1 MGKYL
6 KLISI
11 FVVAFLCTMIEVS
24 AQTLNCNTYLANG
37 SVGSEVKILQTMLN
51 KTMKCNLDVDGIFGT
66 ATNRCV
72 TSFQAKYNLDVDGIV
87 GPNTCSK
94 LNVLV
99 GNIEKPSY
107 IASNKALAIGNDINI
122 RKSATTSSKVIGSLD
137 MGDVVTIVKQV
148 GDWYKIKLSN
158 NSYKYGYVYS
168 PLVSRN
174 VIVIDISD
182 QNLTY
187 YVKGKLQQQT
197 PVVTGLQNSHD
208 TPTGRY
214 VLKVANMQRGVTLRG
229 YNDDGSTYASY
240 VDYWMPF
247 ITERGIGMH
256 DATWRSTSEFNT
268 STYQYSG
275 SHGCVNMQPSAAKQ
289 LYESITTDTA
299 VVVKK

>member
-1 MGKYL
+1 MGKYW
-6 KLISI
+6 KFTSVLIIVFFLMSI
-11 FVVAFLCTMIEVS
+11 KVS
-24 AQTLNCNTYLANG
+24 AQTLNCNTYLTNG
-37 SVGSEVKILQTMLN
+37 SAGSEVKVLQTMLN
-51 KTMKCNLDVDGIFGT
+51 KTIKCNLEVDGIFGA
-66 ATNRCV
+66 ATNHCV
-72 TSFQAKYNLDVDGIV
+72 TSFQSKYNLDVDGIV

-94 LNVLV
+94 LNILV
-99 GNIEKPSY
+99 SSIEKPSY
-107 IASNKALAIGNDINI
+107 IASNKALAIGNNVNI
-122 RKSATTSSKVIGSLD
+122 RKSATTSSKVVGKLD
-137 MGDVVTIVKQV
+137 IGDVVTLVKQV
-148 GDWYKIKLSN
+148 GDWYKIKLSKN
-158 NSYKYGYVYS
+158 NYGYVYS

-187 YVKGKLQQQT
+187 YEKGKSKQQT

-208 TPTGRY
+208 TPIGRY
-214 VLKVANMQRGVTLRG
+214 VLKTANMKQGVTLRG
-229 YNDDGSTYASY
+229 YNDDGSKYASY

-256 DATWRSTSEFNT
+256 DATWRNTSEFNN

-275 SHGCVNMQPSAAKQ
+275 SHGCVNMQLNAAKQ